1 YAKILRE
8 AEDDFQE
15 LFGREFSRAYEEHSA
30 RLRRS

>member
-1 YAKILRE
+1 
-8 AEDDFQE
+8 